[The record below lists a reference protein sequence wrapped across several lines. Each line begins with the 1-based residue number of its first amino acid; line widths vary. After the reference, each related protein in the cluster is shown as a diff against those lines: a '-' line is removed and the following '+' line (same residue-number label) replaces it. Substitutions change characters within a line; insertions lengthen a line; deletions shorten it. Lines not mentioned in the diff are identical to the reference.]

1 MPVCSNALRH
11 PIHIPIQRLMIMAD
25 AHYDWPN
32 NVVAVG
38 TGEQTA
44 AGPVYSIFEIG

>member
-1 MPVCSNALRH
+1 MPVYSNALPRH
-11 PIHIPIQRLMIMAD
+11 ICIQRFVVMAD
-25 AHYDWPN
+25 ARYDWLN
-32 NVVAVG
+32 NVIAVG